1 MPTSSS
7 PKRPLV
13 PTYRIERQ
21 LIAEHNLRMMR
32 AHSTYEGQPI
42 CPDCY
47 KPHTDGELSCATKR

>member
-7 PKRPLV
+7 RRPLV

-21 LIAEHNLRMMR
+21 LIAEHNHRMKL
-32 AHSTYEGQPI
+32 AHSTYAGQPI

-47 KPHTDGELSCATKR
+47 KPHTTTDGAFKCKT